1 MHEFSQ
7 YCFFLGGHIND
18 RETFI
23 MKEEAVSDFHV
34 FVIGY
39 KTRTQMKFAEVC
51 KLFSEVK

>member
-39 KTRTQMKFAEVC
+39 KTRTQMKFAEIC